1 MQLCLPFS
9 DFFGHIFYSA
19 ESHTLF
25 LLTELLEVNL
35 LTSFPVSELK
45 ELAGKEQEKVAE
57 VARVRVELQ
66 EQIGHLQAE
75 RTAQGGLKEKIA
87 ALERE
92 MKGTSFIKH
101 KTKNYANCI

>member
-1 MQLCLPFS
+1 M
-9 DFFGHIFYSA
+9 
-19 ESHTLF
+19 
-25 LLTELLEVNL
+25 NL
-35 LTSFPVSELK
+35 LTSLPVSEPQ
-45 ELAGKEQEKVAE
+45 ELAGKEHEKVTE

-92 MKGTSFIKH
+92 MKGKSVITKHNTKIYSSFDIE
-101 KTKNYANCI
+101 ILFISVI